1 MATTNQIYI
10 ARSVAA
16 DKVDSLVKTGKA
28 AFELRNGDI
37 VAVGAKAADGTF
49 TLTKPAADSTLL
61 AVVCNAGVETIEGYR
76 IGDDPRKIAFA
87 AGTPVN
93 FYFPQVGDEV
103 AYTVVTGYT
112 DGTSKYLGVTVGD
125 TALTA
130 SASAKTSGFNYEIT
144 GTSYVSVGGQRVQT
158 IEAMLVP
165 LAAE

>member
-16 DKVDSLVKTGKA
+16 DKVDSVVKTGKA

-37 VAVGAKAADGTF
+37 VAVGAKATDGTF

-61 AVVCNAGVETIEGYR
+61 AVVYNAGVENIEGYR
-76 IGDDPRKIAFA
+76 IGDDPRKIVFA

-93 FYFPQVGDEV
+93 IYFPQIGDEV
-103 AYTVVTGYT
+103 AYTVVTGYVS
-112 DGTSKYLGVTVGD
+112 GTSKYLKPTVGD

-130 SASAKTSGFNYEIT
+130 AAAASASGLNYQIT
-144 GTSYVSVGGQRVQT
+144 GTGYVSVGGQRVQT

-165 LAAE
+165 LAEA

>member
-16 DKVDSLVKTGKA
+16 DKVDSIVKTGKA
-28 AFELRNGDI
+28 AIALRNGDI
-37 VAVGAKAADGTF
+37 VAVGAKNSDGTF
-49 TLTKPAADSTLL
+49 TLTAPAADSTLL
-61 AVVCNAGVETIEGYR
+61 AVVYNAGVEDVEGFR
-76 IGDDPRKIAFA
+76 IGDDPRKIVFA

-93 FYFPQVGDEV
+93 FYFPQIGDEV

-112 DGTSKYLGVTVGD
+112 AGTSKYLGVTTGD

-130 SASAKTSGFNYEIT
+130 SATAKTSGFNYQIT
-144 GTSYVSVGGQRVQT
+144 GTGFVSVGGQRVPT

-165 LAAE
+165 LASE